1 MRIYDGRQAVRE
13 PRRGVINE
21 GDKNNKGGKA
31 DLLASSEGMNSEVI
45 VAKLQN
51 LFSDNR
57 VEDEEDKGESGE
69 GHIHYLRNSD
79 DDVPDSDED
88 LDDDLDI

>member
-1 MRIYDGRQAVRE
+1 MRIYDGRQAFPE
-13 PRRGVINE
+13 SQRGIKRVQ
-21 GDKNNKGGKA
+21 DKSKRGSKA
-31 DLLASSEGMNSEVI
+31 DLLAPSEGMDSEVI
-45 VAKLQN
+45 VAKLQT

-57 VEDEEDKGESGE
+57 EEDEEESSGE